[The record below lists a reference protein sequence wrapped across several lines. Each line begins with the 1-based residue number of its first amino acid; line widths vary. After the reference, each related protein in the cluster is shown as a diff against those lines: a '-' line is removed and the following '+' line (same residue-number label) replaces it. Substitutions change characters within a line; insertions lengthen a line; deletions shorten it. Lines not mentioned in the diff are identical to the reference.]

1 MSQILRRLSREQNG
15 QAVVEYVLMISFALM
30 VVTALGIGFR
40 KILFRVWEDITQKT
54 VGGSP
59 LQPSQPKYNIR

>member
-1 MSQILRRLSREQNG
+1 MSQFLRRFCQEENG
-15 QAVVEYVLMISFALM
+15 QAIVEYVLMLSFALT

-40 KILFRVWEDITQKT
+40 KVLFKVWEDITQKT

-59 LQPSQPKYNIR
+59 LQPSQQKYRLR